1 MDEIIEKALEFS
13 NFSVTL
19 NNQKRILKE
28 KCKEEL
34 NLYYKGGKFTVTRE
48 LLNFCWM
55 LLSKSYE
62 RTVIIDDNDTPVEIE
77 DIHDFFEKLQQQ
89 YADATNKYLNDYK
102 ELTKKRSI
110 EGFVDV

>member
-19 NNQKRILKE
+19 NNQKRLLKE

-34 NLYYKGGKFTVTRE
+34 NLFYQGGKFEVTKE

-55 LLSKSYE
+55 LTSKNCE
-62 RTVIIDDNDTPVEIE
+62 NTVIIDANDTPIEIQ
-77 DIHDFFEKLQQQ
+77 DVDDFTERLLQQ
-89 YADATNKYLNDYK
+89 YTDATNKYLNDYK